1 MVFETARRAGWVP
14 PHTEVQ
20 HVAFGTVL
28 GPDGKPFKTRA
39 GDAVPL
45 SALFEGA
52 VEKAR
57 ATISGRDGQH
67 EPADTE
73 LLARQVGI
81 GAVKYADLATSR
93 TKDYV
98 FDLDRMVSLSGN
110 TGVYLQ
116 YAHARV
122 RSILRR
128 LAGEGEAP
136 PLPDE
141 VSLAPSERA
150 LALLLDDFSR
160 VVLDVGQTL
169 EPHRLC
175 TYLYS
180 LSQAFTDFYE
190 SCPVLR
196 AETADQRAVRTLLC
210 SLTADTLKRGLELLG
225 IAAPSRL

>member
-1 MVFETARRAGWVP
+1 MVFETARRAGWIPASV
-14 PHTEVQ
+14 EVQ

-28 GPDGKPFKTRA
+28 GPDGRPFKTRSGDNVPLATLFEDAIAKARSTIREKDGHQKA
-39 GDAVPL
+39 GD
-45 SALFEGA
+45 
-52 VEKAR
+52 VE
-57 ATISGRDGQH
+57 I
-67 EPADTE
+67 
-73 LLARQVGI
+73 LAREVGI

-122 RSILRR
+122 RSVLRR
-128 LAGEGEAP
+128 LGEMDGAGE
-136 PLPDE
+136 LPDE
-141 VSLAPSERA
+141 VSLQPSERA

-160 VVLDVGQTL
+160 VVIDVGETL

-175 TYLYS
+175 TYLYA

-196 AETADQRAVRTLLC
+196 AESNDIRAVRRLLC
-210 SLTADTLKRGLELLG
+210 SLTADTLQRGLELLG
-225 IAAPSRL
+225 IAAPERL